1 MSTLTTAFL
10 YFSRIQARYSPPVI
24 DSEQKLKEQSITY
37 EDGVYSL
44 SFKRARTETFGQ
56 DCFFF
61 MYPIGG
67 GSYTGSGISKHDA
80 TPVISNKAICVEQCT
95 SPGDA
100 EPGKNKFLSF
110 FFFFFLFIFFF

>member
-44 SFKRARTETFGQ
+44 SFKRARRETFGQ

-100 EPGKNKFLSF
+100 EPGKNKFPSF
-110 FFFFFLFIFFF
+110 FFFFFFFLPC